1 MKNLLIIIASLM
13 LVSLSVSCKKKGCTN
28 EYCDTYNEKAKKDDG
43 SCECNEGAASFYVT
57 KNDGQV
63 DIFIDDVKQ
72 GTITEFFEGD
82 APTCGQDGTL
92 KIELSPG
99 VYQMKAVEYAEV
111 DTEKQRQQSKLDY
124 LSKLAGR

>member
-99 VYQMKAVEYAEV
+99 VYQMKAVGILG
-111 DTEKQRQQSKLDY
+111 TEWNRQIEISEGECSLQILD
-124 LSKLAGR
+124 

>member
-1 MKNLLIIIASLM
+1 MKNLLTICASLL
-13 LVSLSVSCKKKGCTN
+13 LVVMSVSCSKKGCTN

-63 DIFIDDVKQ
+63 EVFIDDEKK
-72 GTITEFFEGD
+72 GTISDFFESD

-92 KIELSPG
+92 IVELSPG
-99 VYQMKAVEYAEV
+99 TYQMKAVSVLGKEWN
-111 DTEKQRQQSKLDY
+111 RQIEISEGECSLQALD
-124 LSKLAGR
+124 

>member
-99 VYQMKAVEYAEV
+99 VYQMKAVGILGAEWN
-111 DTEKQRQQSKLDY
+111 RQIEISEGECSLQILD
-124 LSKLAGR
+124 

>member
-1 MKNLLIIIASLM
+1 MKNLLIIIASLV
-13 LVSLSVSCKKKGCTN
+13 LVSMSVSCQKKGCTN

-63 DIFIDDVKQ
+63 EVFIDDVSK
-72 GTITEFFEGD
+72 GIISDYFESD

-92 KIELSPG
+92 IVELTPG
-99 VYQMKAVEYAEV
+99 SYQMKAVSDLGKEW
-111 DTEKQRQQSKLDY
+111 TRQIDISEGECSLQILD
-124 LSKLAGR
+124 